1 MHLCDHRHANRNK
14 HLYITVQR
22 ALEINL
28 LHSRGKGES
37 EDLENFKKDN
47 IELNKILK
55 SADRPSVKD
64 VMVSEIS
71 IPSAKTE
78 SLNELAPDKAK
89 SGKQWSDVVAR
100 RRKSTHMCIR
110 QIKSQPI
117 PVIKNRYELK

>member
-1 MHLCDHRHANRNK
+1 
-14 HLYITVQR
+14 VQR

-28 LHSRGKGES
+28 LHCRGKGES

-47 IELNKILK
+47 IELNEIMK

-78 SLNELAPDKAK
+78 SLNELSPDKAK
-89 SGKQWSDVVAR
+89 SGKQ
-100 RRKSTHMCIR
+100 
-110 QIKSQPI
+110 
-117 PVIKNRYELK
+117 